1 MRFLANE
8 NISGT
13 AVRGLRGAGHDVL
26 SVKESMRGAD
36 DADFLARAQ
45 TEGRVL
51 LTHDKDFGELA
62 YRRGLPARCGVV
74 LFRLSG
80 AQPDADNWRI
90 LSVLQ
95 GREDWAGAF
104 SVVTEDRL
112 RMRPL
117 PKPH

>member
-1 MRFLANE
+1 MRVLTDE
-8 NISGT
+8 NVSS
-13 AVRGLRGAGHDVL
+13 AVIRGLRATGQDVL
-26 SVKESMRGAD
+26 AVKESLAGATD
-36 DADFLARAQ
+36 QQILARAQ
-45 TEGRVL
+45 AEQRLL